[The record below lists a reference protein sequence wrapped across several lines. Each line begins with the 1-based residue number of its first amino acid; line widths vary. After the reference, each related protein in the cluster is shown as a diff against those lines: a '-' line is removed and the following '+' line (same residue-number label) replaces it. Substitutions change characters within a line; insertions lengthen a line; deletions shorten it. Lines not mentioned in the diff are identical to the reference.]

1 MKKITISKEQE
12 DLICDQ
18 LKEGKSLREICI
30 KYKDKLPSRRTILR
44 ELGRNQTF
52 LVAYANARKVQADII
67 LDEILDTARESV
79 KDEDFRR
86 ANAYR
91 CKGELLKFVTGKLN
105 PKKYGSVSEITH
117 KGVGAEGEIV
127 FKWDDDSE
135 DKDNKK
141 CCADKKKAE

>member
-1 MKKITISKEQE
+1 MKKITISKDQE

-52 LVAYANARKVQADII
+52 LVAYANARKVQADIL
-67 LDEILDTARESV
+67 LDEILDTARGAV
-79 KDEDFRR
+79 DDKDFRR

-91 CKGELLKFVTGKLN
+91 CKGELLKFAVGKLN
-105 PKKYGSVSEITH
+105 PKKFGSQSEIIH
-117 KGVGAEGEIV
+117 KGVGSEGEIV

-135 DKDNKK
+135 DKDKK
-141 CCADKKKAE
+141 CCAGKKKAE

>member
-44 ELGRNQTF
+44 ELGRNDKF
-52 LVAYANARKVQADII
+52 LVAYANARKVQADVI
-67 LDEILDTARESV
+67 LDEILETARGSIE
-79 KDEDFRR
+79 DEDFRR

-91 CKGELLKFVTGKLN
+91 CKGELLKFVVGKLN
-105 PKKYGSVSEITH
+105 PKKYGSQSEITH
-117 KGVGAEGEIV
+117 KGVGSDGEIV

-135 DKDNKK
+135 DKDKK
-141 CCADKKKAE
+141 CCKDKKKAE